1 MLHQVPGGCNAVRS
15 SKHCSRFSYLMASS
29 SSSPHAAVIPPDSW
43 QGVPEGMSREVA
55 LASIKKKKKS
65 SNFQNSLEKVSLS
78 FYFDSIS
85 SLCHPV
91 VLY

>member
-1 MLHQVPGGCNAVRS
+1 
-15 SKHCSRFSYLMASS
+15 MASS
-29 SSSPHAAVIPPDSW
+29 SSPPHAAVLPSDSW

-55 LASIKKKKKS
+55 LASIKKKKKVPI
-65 SNFQNSLEKVSLS
+65 FRILWRMLVSVSILI
-78 FYFDSIS
+78 DSIN

>member
-1 MLHQVPGGCNAVRS
+1 
-15 SKHCSRFSYLMASS
+15 MASS
-29 SSSPHAAVIPPDSW
+29 SSPPHAAVLPSDSW

-55 LASIKKKKKS
+55 LASIKKKKVPI
-65 SNFQNSLEKVSLS
+65 FRILWRMLVSVSILI
-78 FYFDSIS
+78 DSIS